1 MVYLVD
7 ICGWIEWLTDGILA
21 QKFEPYLDEY
31 QNLIVPTSLQFE
43 LYKWAK
49 REQGGVEALKVVA
62 LTENRAIIPLS
73 TSLALYACRSDI
85 GA

>member
-31 QNLIVPTSLQFE
+31 QILIVPRSLLFE
-43 LYKWAK
+43 L
-49 REQGGVEALKVVA
+49 
-62 LTENRAIIPLS
+62 
-73 TSLALYACRSDI
+73 
-85 GA
+85 